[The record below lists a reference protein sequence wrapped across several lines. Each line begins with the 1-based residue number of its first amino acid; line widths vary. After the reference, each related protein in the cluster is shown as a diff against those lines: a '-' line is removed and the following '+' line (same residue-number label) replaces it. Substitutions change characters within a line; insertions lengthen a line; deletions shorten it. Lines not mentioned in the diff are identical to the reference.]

1 MSKDFQLMID
11 EKIEKIAAR
20 IKEVYHLERN
30 DLTTTI
36 HIKMERKLTKCPCC
50 GELTDTIHDYRTQL
64 VKDTPAF
71 GNRQKGL
78 LARQ

>member
-30 DLTTTI
+30 EAIRLIKTT
-36 HIKMERKLTKCPCC
+36 KF
-50 GELTDTIHDYRTQL
+50 Y
-64 VKDTPAF
+64 
-71 GNRQKGL
+71 
-78 LARQ
+78 

>member
-30 DLTTTI
+30 EALRLIKTTEFYKVLIDETT
-36 HIKMERKLTKCPCC
+36 KFAERDPE
-50 GELTDTIHDYRTQL
+50 ELFSIYQEEIETGHFII
-64 VKDTPAF
+64 
-71 GNRQKGL
+71 
-78 LARQ
+78 